1 MFISIYTDMHMYR
14 AFVCYFV
21 CSKNWMP
28 QCLYFLKYVLY
39 NPSDPAGACK
49 ANAKETIQ
57 QQCNNSRCHEWSYI
71 MLVAGQRVA
80 AEPPGQSWTNMRT
93 TYTYTDTYAYAYQ
106 CTHIRT
112 HTYIY
117 IYIYIYI
124 IYTHEICAT
133 SYTMQVWTYRYIQL
147 NMQGWSLYY
156 TSYTV

>member
-124 IYTHEICAT
+124 SYIHMKSVLLRTPCRYEHTDIY
-133 SYTMQVWTYRYIQL
+133 
-147 NMQGWSLYY
+147 N
-156 TSYTV
+156 